1 MSRRRVAHKK
11 RNAAIQRR
19 RLLILAGLAVL
30 GYAGLGVRA
39 VQLQA
44 LDAEWLAAR
53 AQAQHRSTVR
63 LEPLR
68 GEIRDRHGTLLAGS
82 AEVESVAASPR
93 RISDARPMT
102 VALGRTLDLPQKPLH
117 KRLSSGRSFVW
128 IKRWVTPGE
137 ADRVRRLDL
146 HGVSLHPERKR
157 FYPSRGLA
165 AAYLGFAGR
174 DGEGLSGL
182 ELAFDEALRG
192 APASFPLLRNAHGQR
207 LIHWKGDANARSG
220 ARVVVA
226 LDARLQHY
234 AENLLEQALRRT
246 HARHATLVAL
256 DPWTG
261 DVLAAAQRPT
271 FDPNRFWLEKPSAF
285 RARNFVDVF
294 EPGSTLKP
302 FTVAIALEEG
312 AVRTSDRFDCEQGAW
327 RVANHVIHDFKPHD
341 VLSVHDIVR
350 LSSNIGAAKIA
361 ERLGAARLVDGLR
374 GFGFGQSTGSGFPG
388 ENRGILR
395 ALTESQPVER
405 ANLAF
410 GQGIAVTALQLA
422 AAGATLAN
430 GGHRVSPRLVLRVE
444 SPGGTVEWPSGL
456 GERVISEPTARRV
469 REMLRD
475 AVARGTGKAAAL
487 PQHSVAGKTGTA
499 QKVVN
504 GSYSMD
510 RFVASFMGLAPAQNP
525 SLVVV
530 VIIDEPQGAHTGG
543 RVAAPVFRDLASF
556 ALEQLPL
563 RPEGE
568 V

>member
-1 MSRRRVAHKK
+1 MNRRRVARKK
-11 RNAAIQRR
+11 RNVAIQRR
-19 RLLILAGLAVL
+19 RLMILAGLGVL

-53 AQAQHRSTVR
+53 AQVHRSTVR

-68 GEIRDRHGTLLAGS
+68 GEIHDRHGTLLAGS

-93 RISDARPMT
+93 RISDARST
-102 VALGRTLDLPQKPLH
+102 AAALARALDLPQKHLR

-128 IKRWVTPGE
+128 IKRWATPEE
-137 ADRVRRLDL
+137 ADRVRDL
-146 HGVSLHPERKR
+146 GLAGVSLHPERKR
-157 FYPSRGLA
+157 FYPSGLA

-182 ELAFDEALRG
+182 ELAFDAALRG
-192 APASFPLLRNAHGQR
+192 SSASLPLLRNAHGQR
-207 LIHWKGDANARSG
+207 LIRWKGDTNARAG
-220 ARVVVA
+220 ARVVLT

-234 AENLLEQALRRT
+234 AENLLEQTMQRT
-246 HARHATLVAL
+246 RARHATLVAL

-261 DVLAAAQRPT
+261 DLLAVAERPT

-285 RARNFVDVF
+285 RARAFVDVF

-302 FTVAIALEEG
+302 FGIAMALDAG
-312 AVRTSDRFDCEQGAW
+312 VVRANDRFDCEQGAW
-327 RVANHVIHDFKPHD
+327 RVGDHVIHDFKPYGA
-341 VLSVHDIVR
+341 LSVHDIIT
-350 LSSNIGAAKIA
+350 LSSNIGAAKVA
-361 ERLGAARLVDGLR
+361 EQLGATRLVEGLR
-374 GFGFGQSTGSGFPG
+374 AFGFGQSTGSGFPG
-388 ENRGILR
+388 ESPGILR
-395 ALTESQPVER
+395 PLRESQRVER

-430 GGHRVSPRLVLRVE
+430 GGQRVSPRLVLRVE
-444 SPGGTVEWPSGL
+444 GPGGTVEWPSGL
-456 GERVISEPTARRV
+456 GERVLSESTARSIRA
-469 REMLRD
+469 MLQD

-487 PQHSVAGKTGTA
+487 PQYPVAGKTGTA

-504 GSYSMD
+504 GSYSKD
-510 RFVASFMGLAPAQNP
+510 RFVASFMGLVPAQNP
-525 SLVVV
+525 RLVVV
-530 VIIDEPQGAHTGG
+530 VVIDEPQGAHTGG
-543 RVAAPVFRDLASF
+543 QVAAPVFRELVGF

-563 RPEGE
+563 RPRGKT
-568 V
+568 